1 MCCVN
6 NTVGYKIDWMDW
18 DDDESPID
26 SEIIVWR
33 D

>member
-1 MCCVN
+1 MFCIN
-6 NTVGYKIDWMDW
+6 SRGYKIDWDEE
-18 DDDESPID
+18 ESPID